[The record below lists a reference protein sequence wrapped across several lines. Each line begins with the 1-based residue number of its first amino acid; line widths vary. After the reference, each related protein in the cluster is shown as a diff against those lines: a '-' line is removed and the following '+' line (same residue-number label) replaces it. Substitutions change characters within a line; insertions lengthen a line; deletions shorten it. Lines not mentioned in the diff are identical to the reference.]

1 MLMAQDEILRNIEQ
15 CFAKDVEEKKKMLC
29 AFEEVLSDT
38 LNCDYCPYL
47 GECHTPEFYVI
58 RKKASMIYDLYHLL
72 SCEPNSES
80 AWFYGKVLQSSIDQL
95 ISPTEKTFDYDPQ
108 KEAALHKKQE
118 QIEAGLKHL
127 YEDNF
132 QDKEGYADRF
142 YYPISALLP
151 MLIHNKGMLWHS
163 IEEDTLPLIDL
174 LDICKQS
181 KPVTLK
187 SYGTQPVTIN
197 LNGRSASLLSSMIS
211 EYLKDK
217 IRDFHKITT
226 PSEMKEWLL
235 RWHHEKV
242 DVISEKYIVGKFLCR
257 WLDTIKWEDT
267 HTITDKRNI
276 AYSIGAIVGLYE
288 IDESKNRKE
297 RADFVK
303 NKINSYLGQLGKK

>member
-1 MLMAQDEILRNIEQ
+1 MAQDEILRNIEQ
-15 CFAKDVEEKKKMLC
+15 SWARDVEEKKKMLC
-29 AFEEVLSDT
+29 AFEEVLIDK
-38 LNCDYCPYL
+38 LHCEYCPYL
-47 GECHTPEFYVI
+47 GNCYTPEFNAI
-58 RKKASMIYDLYHLL
+58 CEKASMIYYLYHLL

-108 KEAALHKKQE
+108 KEAAKHKKRE
-118 QIEAGLKHL
+118 QIEAGLKQL
-127 YEDNF
+127 YKDNF

-142 YYPISALLP
+142 YYPISVLLP

-174 LDICKQS
+174 LNICQQS
-181 KPVTLK
+181 EQVTFK
-187 SYGTQPVTIN
+187 THGMQAKTID
-197 LNGRSASLLSSMIS
+197 LNSRSASLLSSMIS

-226 PSEMKEWLL
+226 PSEMKGLL
-235 RWHHEKV
+235 LSWHREKV
-242 DVISEKYIVGKFLCR
+242 DVISEKYLVGKFLCR

-288 IDESKNRKE
+288 IDESKDRKE

-303 NKINSYLGQLGKK
+303 NKINSYVAQLGKK